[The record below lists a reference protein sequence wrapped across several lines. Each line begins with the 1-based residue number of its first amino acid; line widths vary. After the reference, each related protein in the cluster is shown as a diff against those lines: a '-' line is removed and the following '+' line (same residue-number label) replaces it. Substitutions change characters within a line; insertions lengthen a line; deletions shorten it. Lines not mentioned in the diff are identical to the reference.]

1 MAVKLASRFYA
12 DDAVLEVLMS
22 MPGIYNAYVDG
33 DMAVLEVDEAVV
45 KPGEAVRNALLKAEE
60 LGLSSIAFPAI
71 STGVFGCPFDA
82 VAGEMSA
89 VFRDLAPRLR
99 SVRRIL
105 VVLYGDEAYNRFV
118 EVFKKVFI
126 G

>member
-1 MAVKLASRFYA
+1 
-12 DDAVLEVLMS
+12 
-22 MPGIYNAYVDG
+22 
-33 DMAVLEVDEAVV
+33 
-45 KPGEAVRNALLKAEE
+45 VRNALLKAEE

-82 VAGEMSA
+82 VAFEMA
-89 VFRDLAPRLR
+89 VVFRDLALRLR
-99 SVRRIL
+99 SVRRIF
-105 VVLYGDEAYNRFV
+105 VVLYGDEAYSMFV